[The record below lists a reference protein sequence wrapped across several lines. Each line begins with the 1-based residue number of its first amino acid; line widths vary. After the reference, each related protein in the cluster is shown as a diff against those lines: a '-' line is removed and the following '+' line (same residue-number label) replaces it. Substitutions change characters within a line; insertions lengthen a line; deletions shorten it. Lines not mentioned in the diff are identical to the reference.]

1 MLIDD
6 MPDMECV
13 GAYNDCRK
21 VLKHIEETKPD
32 VVLMDI
38 DMPHIDG
45 VEGVKLIR
53 SAYPDLKILMQTVFE
68 DNEKIFSAIC
78 AGANGYILKQEDP
91 LRLLDSVHEVLKG
104 GAPMTPSI
112 AAKVLRFFSEP
123 PKQQEKPDYKL
134 TKRELEILD
143 YLVQGYSYKMIADE
157 CNISYTTV
165 NSHISNI
172 YEKLQVQSATG
183 AVSIALKEGLIK

>member
-13 GAYNDCRK
+13 GVYNDCRN
-21 VLKHIEETKPD
+21 VIKHIEDSNPD

-38 DMPHIDG
+38 DMPHVDG
-45 VEGVKLIR
+45 VQGVKEIR
-53 SAYPDLKILMQTVFE
+53 SQYPDLKILMQTVFE

-91 LRLLDSVHEVLKG
+91 LRLLDSVHEVLNG

-112 AAKVLRFFSEP
+112 ATKVLSFFAAP
-123 PKQQEKPDYKL
+123 PKKEDKPDYKL

-157 CNISYTTV
+157 CHISYTTV